1 MLNDSVV
8 QRIWN
13 SPVLSLRLKRRIKA
27 ASEGSSVGSAANLKA
42 AKHRFE
48 SFAAPLGR
56 MLLHLE
62 EFLDEVQETCDDR
75 GASKEAE
82 DCWRW
87 LSALDEEKLY
97 QLGMLADCSDEIL
110 VATRQVDRE
119 DVDTSMMHDA
129 ARALLER
136 MDALFNK
143 RQCLEIPGYTK
154 HVLLILKHKRIVH
167 GPRGVLKSIGGR
179 GADGNTALEHCF
191 QRMAAYTALVADV
204 VQTEFPDYEL
214 FCSFKL
220 FNLECGG
227 VIGPG
232 SSNKGSDMA
241 LQRLAQAFNVEFAAL
256 KDQFYRL
263 GPVAMQKKRDCP
275 HICNKIAWTEAVR
288 SCHRHHET
296 KRRWE
301 LDALLPT
308 LWRYV
313 GWTAATSGVEQ
324 NFSKALR
331 SIGPQ
336 RGSLSPNRE
345 ETAVRFAVYKPDEQE
360 VEHLINKA
368 RAIWAAH
375 YGPPRHVEPRARC
388 DRGTC
393 KASGSENTETAWL
406 NNRRSAA
413 IEAGNKLGDAAALSI
428 EAAEGRSGW
437 TEGHDKEHTFQLKK
451 RAKKELQALEDG
463 ILLPHEIR
471 PGMQEALV
479 DLKRRDKKADAE
491 VKRKLQ
497 KKLSLRRSEQL
508 TLHLKAGTVA
518 CIIVSELADD
528 VARTLRSKG
537 CLLSEQLTLKTQL
550 LVVDDP
556 ANMNKLQK
564 WTTALAGILVCS
576 PDAVLSCDSGKC
588 IGPFLQF
595 KAAVASKKK
604 LYLSQE
610 FQNKHVRISAL
621 LQEACKLPCSSWKIS
636 AAGGAGCV
644 VLGGDNGKVATDFL
658 SSITCIVRAESRA
671 R

>member
-1 MLNDSVV
+1 M
-8 QRIWN
+8 
-13 SPVLSLRLKRRIKA
+13 
-27 ASEGSSVGSAANLKA
+27 GSAANLKA

-48 SFAAPLGR
+48 SYAAPLGR

-62 EFLDEVQETCDDR
+62 EFLDVVQETCDDR
-75 GASKEAE
+75 GGSNEAA

-129 ARALLER
+129 ARFLLER

-143 RQCLEIPGYTK
+143 KQCLEIPGYTT
-154 HVLLILKHKRIVH
+154 HVLETPQKRIIY
-167 GPRGVLKSIGGR
+167 GPHSVIKSIGGR
-179 GADGNTALEHCF
+179 NADGNTALEHCF
-191 QRMAAYTALVADV
+191 QRMAAYSALVADV

-214 FCSFKL
+214 FCSLKL
-220 FNLECGG
+220 FNLDGGG

-232 SSNKGSDMA
+232 SRSSNKGTDMA

-263 GPVAMQKKRDCP
+263 GSVAMQKKRDCP
-275 HICNKIAWTEAVR
+275 HICNKMAWTEAVR
-288 SCHRHHET
+288 SCHRHHAT
-296 KRRWE
+296 KLSWE
-301 LDALLPT
+301 LDALLPA

-336 RGSLSPNRE
+336 RGSLTPDRE
-345 ETAVRFAVYKPDEQE
+345 EIAVRFAVYKPDEQE
-360 VEHLINKA
+360 VERVITKA
-368 RAIWAAH
+368 RDIWAAH
-375 YGPPRHVEPRARC
+375 YGTPRHVEPMARC
-388 DRGTC
+388 DRGSC
-393 KASGSENTETAWL
+393 KASGSTNTETAWL
-406 NNRRSAA
+406 NERRSAA

-428 EAAEGRSGW
+428 EAAEGGSGW
-437 TEGHDKEHTFQLKK
+437 TEGHDKEHTFQVEK

-471 PGMQEALV
+471 PGMQEALL
-479 DLKRRDKKADAE
+479 DLKKRNKKADDE
-491 VKRKLQ
+491 IRHKLNN
-497 KKLSLRRSEQL
+497 KLSLRRSEQSKL
-508 TLHLKAGTVA
+508 LLKAGTVV
-518 CIIVSELADD
+518 CISVSEHAMDL
-528 VARTLRSKG
+528 ARTCRSKG
-537 CLLSEQLTLKTQL
+537 CLLSDQLSLRTQL

-556 ANMNKLQK
+556 AKLNKMHK
-564 WTTALAGILVCS
+564 WIAVLAGILVCS
-576 PDAVLSCDSGKC
+576 PDAVLSCDNEKC

-595 KAAVASKKK
+595 KAAVASKKR
-604 LYLSQE
+604 LYLTQE
-610 FQNKHVRISAL
+610 FKTKHVRISAL
-621 LQEACKLPCSSWKIS
+621 LQEACQLQSSRWKIS
-636 AAGGAGCV
+636 AGGVAGCI
-644 VLGGDNGKVATDFL
+644 VLGGDSGKTATDFL
-658 SSITCIVRAESRA
+658 FSISCIIRAESRL